1 MSPSVRSLLLLL
13 ALALSACRERQ
24 VMSKEASE
32 SPGPPRALEGDA
44 ALDGEEDDD
53 RGNDSDDA
61 PPPDAP
67 ARCEPRGAG
76 VVLGGAGRGVL
87 LGEAV
92 ALADHRYVVPYLTG
106 STPEH
111 AALALVTFEGAATLR
126 TFDLGEVHGQV
137 EPPLVVGSRS
147 QEGRVFVA
155 VVDSD
160 ATSSTLRTATVGLDS
175 VVVTWGP
182 TVRAGRGESMG
193 ASLAATSS
201 GLLLVWDRVEPSL
214 SRSAIFALTAPNA
227 SAETKHGEERRI
239 TTRSMDVDAPRLV
252 PAGDDFWLVAVRYEE
267 AKDTRGA
274 GQADALGLV
283 EEPPRQLVVARTDRL
298 GKLQS
303 EFVVIERLERG
314 ELVFDIAPLA
324 SGRLLVAHASDT
336 SEEIFLTTLGPDGV
350 PATERVVVPPGSQ
363 GAPSLLVDAEVRL
376 LAVRAGAGAYVG
388 PIDAEGRLTGSLA
401 FDRGLRGVQPL
412 AARAS
417 ELLVTRPRGNSLE
430 LAEFR
435 CTWAPSAATEGK
447 SAR

>member
-1 MSPSVRSLLLLL
+1 MSQSVRSSLVLL
-13 ALALSACRERQ
+13 ALALAACKERPD
-24 VMSKEASE
+24 VSKDGTETPAL
-32 SPGPPRALEGDA
+32 PRALEDDSASGDVDEDEA
-44 ALDGEEDDD
+44 EEALPLDTP
-53 RGNDSDDA
+53 S
-61 PPPDAP
+61 
-67 ARCEPRGAG
+67 RCESTRPG
-76 VVLGGAGRGVL
+76 VLLGGPGRGVL

-92 ALADHRYVVPYLTG
+92 ALGPHRYVVPHLTG
-106 STPEH
+106 STPER
-111 AALALVTFEGAATLR
+111 AALAFVTFEGAATSR

-160 ATSSTLRTATVGLDS
+160 ATSSTLRTATVVLDS
-175 VVVTWGP
+175 GVVAWGP
-182 TVRAGRGESMG
+182 TARAGRGESTG
-193 ASLAATSS
+193 ASLAASSS
-201 GLLLVWDRVEPSL
+201 GLLLVWDRVEPAL

-239 TTRSMDVDAPRLV
+239 TARSMDVDAPRLV
-252 PAGDDFWLVAVRYEE
+252 PVGDDFWLVAVRYEE
-267 AKDTRGA
+267 AKDTLGA

-314 ELVFDIAPLA
+314 ELVFDVAALA

-336 SEEIFLTTLGPDGV
+336 SEEISLTTLGPDGV

-363 GAPSLLVDAEVRL
+363 GAPSLLVGAEVRL
-376 LAVRAGAGAYVG
+376 LAVGAGAGTYVG
-388 PIDAEGRLTGSLA
+388 SIDAEGRLTGSLA

-417 ELLVTRPRGNSLE
+417 ALLVSRSRGNSLE

-435 CTWAPSAATEGK
+435 CTWAPSAAAAGK